1 MNYIKAQQDSLKQHL
16 KGERTVYVKFKDDNY
31 NEVIAYGDPKHIYV
45 TPADKVGIYWECS
58 IKEDTIKA
66 VLNDEKDVDVY
77 LTGQIIQTDKKLL
90 RCFTDNKDLQIYIDD
105 KLLKNFKL
113 EQCTFKGIS
122 PVQPIHIYEDG
133 VQVGLVFPIRVPK
146 NS

>member
-1 MNYIKAQQDSLKQHL
+1 MNYINAQKEILTDYL
-16 KGERTVYVKFKDDNY
+16 KGKRVFFRKIDDKVVYGTPSKLY
-31 NEVIAYGDPKHIYV
+31 I
-45 TPADKVGIYWECS
+45 TPANKVGINFECIQ

-77 LTGQIIQTDKKLL
+77 LTDQIIQNPIDKKLL

-105 KLLKNFKL
+105 KSLKNFKL

-146 NS
+146 KL